1 MTARHENPGDFGVAL
16 TMIRLL
22 RGWGQVEIA
31 RASGLSVGTVSRYE
45 TGVRMPGRPMVDRI
59 AGAAGLSERLVD
71 GLLDWIRAARAEVE
85 GKRAVPPVL
94 PRISFPEI
102 PEPGKE
108 AKKDVNQTLDTLL
121 SSFSRSFSGS
131 GSGSSL
137 WPTERERRAEPP
149 TEDPEADRQA
159 ARELWGRLEPLDAD
173 DRVLLVSEGT
183 EYQSW
188 ALSELVCDRCLEAVE
203 QPREA
208 LELAELAVFIAERI
222 EGRELWKRR
231 LKGYATA
238 HLGRAREA
246 AGDLLGAAKAY
257 IRAQRLWDGGASADP
272 GVLNEKRVKKL
283 VPDLDA
289 LQPRK

>member
-71 GLLDWIRAARAEVE
+71 GLLEWIRAARAEIE
-85 GKRAVPPVL
+85 GKRAVPPAL
-94 PRISFPEI
+94 PRIAFPEI
-102 PEPGKE
+102 PEPAKE
-108 AKKDVNQTLDTLL
+108 PKKDVNQTLDALL

-131 GSGSSL
+131 GSSL
-137 WPTERERRAEPP
+137 WPPERERRAEPP
-149 TEDPEADRQA
+149 SEDPEADRKT

-173 DRVLLVSEGT
+173 DRILLVSEGT
-183 EYQSW
+183 EYDSW
-188 ALSELVCDRCLEAVE
+188 ALSELVCDRCLEAVAR
-203 QPREA
+203 PREA

-222 EGRELWKRR
+222 EGREVWKRR

-246 AGDLLGAAKAY
+246 AGDRLGAARAY
-257 IRAQRLWDGGASADP
+257 VRAQRLWDGGASGDP
-272 GVLNEKRVKKL
+272 GILDEKRVKKL
-283 VPDLDA
+283 VPDLDT
-289 LQPRK
+289 LQQPRK

>member
-1 MTARHENPGDFGVAL
+1 MTTRHDNPDDFGVAL

-59 AGAAGLSERLVD
+59 AGAAGLSASLVD
-71 GLLDWIRAARAEVE
+71 SLLDWIRAARGEME
-85 GKRAVPPVL
+85 GKRSMPPVL
-94 PRISFPEI
+94 PKTAFPELQ
-102 PEPGKE
+102 EPVKE

-131 GSGSSL
+131 GSSL
-137 WPTERERRAEPP
+137 WPTERERRPEPP
-149 TEDPEADRQA
+149 TEDPEADRKA
-159 ARELWGRLEPLDAD
+159 ARELWSRLESLDAD

-188 ALSELVCDRCLEAVE
+188 ALSELICDRCLEAVDR
-203 QPREA
+203 PREA
-208 LELAELAVFIAERI
+208 LELAELAVFVAERI
-222 EGRELWKRR
+222 EGKDAWKKR
-231 LKGYATA
+231 LRGYATA

-246 AGDLLGAAKAY
+246 SDDLLGAAKAY
-257 IRAQRLWDGGASADP
+257 VRAQRLWDGGASGDP
-272 GVLNEKRVKKL
+272 GILNEKRVKKL

-289 LQPRK
+289 LQAGK

>member
-1 MTARHENPGDFGVAL
+1 MTTRHDNPGDFGAAL

-45 TGVRMPGRPMVDRI
+45 TGARMPGRPMVDRI

-71 GLLDWIRAARAEVE
+71 GLLDWIRAARAEIE
-85 GKRAVPPVL
+85 GKRSVPPVL

-102 PEPGKE
+102 PEPGE
-108 AKKDVNQTLDTLL
+108 EPKKDVNRTLDALL
-121 SSFSRSFSGS
+121 SSFSRPLT
-131 GSGSSL
+131 GSSL
-137 WPTERERRAEPP
+137 WPTERERRPEPP
-149 TEDPEADRQA
+149 SDDPEADRRA

-173 DRVLLVSEGT
+173 DRVLLVSEGA
-183 EYQSW
+183 EYHSW
-188 ALSELVCDRCLEAVE
+188 ALSEVVCDRCLEAVAR
-203 QPREA
+203 PREA

-222 EGRELWKRR
+222 EGRDLWKRR

-246 AGDLLGAAKAY
+246 ANDLLGAARAY

-272 GVLNEKRVKKL
+272 GILNEERVKKL

-289 LQPRK
+289 LQPGK